1 MSRHAISSL
10 AAALAILATSALAQN
25 PAGGDAFK
33 KYDTNGDGRIAAEE
47 LPNRQALQ
55 KFDSNGDGVITRDEF
70 GGAGRVGAGMAA
82 PGMAGGQVE
91 ALVKAADKDGDGRIT
106 RAEAGDASWFDKVDR
121 NEDGVLDAGE
131 LNVLR
136 DAMEKKG
143 AGR

>member
-10 AAALAILATSALAQN
+10 AAALAIIATPALAQN
-25 PAGGDAFK
+25 SAGGDAFK
-33 KYDTNGDGRIAAEE
+33 KYDTNGDGRIAADE

-70 GGAGRVGAGMAA
+70 GGAGQGMGR

-91 ALVKAADKDGDGRIT
+91 SLVKAADKDGDGRIT

-121 NEDGVLDAGE
+121 NEDDVLDAGE